1 MNCSSGWPAR
11 CASAGSLSRS
21 GPIFAVAPAG
31 WNVWQLLQPCALK
44 TASPAPPPEPPSF
57 FCWPFA
63 QERNLSRDITSA
75 VERISAW
82 PSPQS
87 SVQMTGNEPIRSGVI
102 ASVFTEPGTASCFWP
117 NSGTQKE
124 WVTSREVICSLTG
137 APIGSSSLAEARL
150 PKAGYLNDH
159 SNCWAV
165 TFTTSGLSGS
175 DAAEAC
181 GRWSF
186 LARTVGLTVQIA
198 VPRTPGTAVQTT
210 CALGFPG

>member
-1 MNCSSGWPAR
+1 M
-11 CASAGSLSRS
+11 
-21 GPIFAVAPAG
+21 
-31 WNVWQLLQPCALK
+31 
-44 TASPAPPPEPPSF
+44 
-57 FCWPFA
+57 
-63 QERNLSRDITSA
+63 
-75 VERISAW
+75 
-82 PSPQS
+82 
-87 SVQMTGNEPIRSGVI
+87 I

-117 NSGTQKE
+117 NSGTQNE
-124 WVTSREVICSLTG
+124 WVTSTEVICSLTG

-186 LARTVGLTVQIA
+186 LARTIALTIEIA
-198 VPRTPGTAVQTT
+198 VTSTAGTAVQTT
-210 CALGFPG
+210 SSLVFPWIGGPSSSSPGCARNLKIE